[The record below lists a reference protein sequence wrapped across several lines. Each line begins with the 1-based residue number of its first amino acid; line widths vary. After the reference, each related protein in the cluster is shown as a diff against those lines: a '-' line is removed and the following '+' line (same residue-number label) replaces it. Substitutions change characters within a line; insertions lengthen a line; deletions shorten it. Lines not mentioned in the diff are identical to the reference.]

1 MPGPRI
7 GIVDYGMG
15 NLRSMANALE
25 EVGARPEMVADHAAL
40 DSYDKLVLPG
50 VGAFGRAMANLSAHS
65 MDAALTEYAHSGR
78 QVLGVCLGMQLM
90 AESSEESESV
100 AGLGWIPGR
109 VIAFHPKEG
118 VKVPHMGWN
127 SLRIVRDHPM
137 VRGIENGSDAYFV
150 HSYHFVCADERN
162 VVANS
167 EHGVPFT
174 AILARDNLVG
184 MQFHPEK
191 SQSIGLT
198 LIGNFV
204 RD

>member
-1 MPGPRI
+1 MTAPRI

-15 NLRSMANALE
+15 NLRSMANALD
-25 EVGARPEMVADHAAL
+25 EVGARSEIVADPAAL

-50 VGAFGRAMANLSAHS
+50 VGAFGRAMANLSALG
-65 MDAALTEYAHSGR
+65 MDAALTEYARSGR

-90 AESSEESESV
+90 ADSSEESEPA
-100 AGLGWIPGR
+100 AGLGWVPGR
-109 VIAFHPKEG
+109 VVALQPRAG

-127 SLRIVRDHPM
+127 SLRIVRDHPAI
-137 VRGIENGSDAYFV
+137 RGIENGSDAYFV
-150 HSYHFVCADERN
+150 HSYHVVCTDERN

-174 AILARDNLVG
+174 AILAHDNLVG

-191 SQSIGLT
+191 SQAIGLT

>member
-1 MPGPRI
+1 MTVPRI

-25 EVGARPEMVADHAAL
+25 EVGARPEMVTDPATL

-50 VGAFGRAMANLSAHS
+50 VGAFGRAMANLSARG
-65 MDAALTEYAHSGR
+65 MDRALTEYARSGR
-78 QVLGVCLGMQLM
+78 PVLGVCLGMQLM
-90 AESSEESESV
+90 AEASEESESV
-100 AGLGWIPGR
+100 AGLGWVPGR
-109 VIAFHPKEG
+109 VVAFQPKEG

-127 SLRIVRDHPM
+127 SLQIVQDHPAI
-137 VRGIENGSDAYFV
+137 RGIEDGSDAYFV

-174 AILARDNLVG
+174 AILAHDNLVG

-191 SQSIGLT
+191 SQAVGLT